1 MSGKFQKKEEGSAQ
15 IIVESIK
22 PVENSNIVTISI
34 EKELKFEK
42 LVALKDMLGNFKGSD
57 PLIFKVNNNNEETKV
72 LVSPNF
78 WTNASN
84 DLTQAIERNFK
95 EELSISISSLE

>member
-1 MSGKFQKKEEGSAQ
+1 
-15 IIVESIK
+15 
-22 PVENSNIVTISI
+22 
-34 EKELKFEK
+34 
-42 LVALKDMLGNFKGSD
+42 MLGNFKGSD
-57 PLIFKVNNNNEETKV
+57 PLIFKVNNDGEETKV